1 MACLGKYTT
10 GDWIV
15 DIHAIHCSST
25 EECRTHNPE
34 VAGST
39 PVSVTYSVAQL
50 GELRAHDP
58 CNTPKGSLG
67 SIPSSVTV
75 PLTLKSK
82 ILFFAH

>member
-1 MACLGKYTT
+1 MDRHLQYT
-10 GDWIV
+10 I
-15 DIHAIHCSST
+15 
-25 EECRTHNPE
+25 
-34 VAGST
+34 
-39 PVSVTYSVAQL
+39 AQL